1 MTLENVFTQLN
12 VKLKENFVMRIH
24 DDFDDEFVV
33 IDVKTVNGKVCYR
46 GELKYWFQNKLWMDQ
61 KFTWFIFL
69 EGKLLNIHLS
79 TTFQLHLFKM
89 FLILNVLI

>member
-1 MTLENVFTQLN
+1 MPLENVFTQLN

-46 GELKYWFQNKLWMDQ
+46 GKLICWFQNILLMDQ
-61 KFTWFIFL
+61 IFT
-69 EGKLLNIHLS
+69 
-79 TTFQLHLFKM
+79 
-89 FLILNVLI
+89 

>member
-1 MTLENVFTQLN
+1 MTLENVFTQLS

-46 GELKYWFQNKLWMDQ
+46 GKLNAGFKINYQW
-61 KFTWFIFL
+61 IRY
-69 EGKLLNIHLS
+69 LLDS
-79 TTFQLHLFKM
+79 SF
-89 FLILNVLI
+89 

>member
-46 GELKYWFQNKLWMDQ
+46 GKLKYWFQNKL
-61 KFTWFIFL
+61 
-69 EGKLLNIHLS
+69 
-79 TTFQLHLFKM
+79 
-89 FLILNVLI
+89 